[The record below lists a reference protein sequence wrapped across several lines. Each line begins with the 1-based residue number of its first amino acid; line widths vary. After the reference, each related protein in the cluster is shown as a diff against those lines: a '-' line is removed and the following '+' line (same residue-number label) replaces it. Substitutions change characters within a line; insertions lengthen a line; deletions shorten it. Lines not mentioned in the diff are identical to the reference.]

1 MTALHNEVH
10 GPADAPVLVLSSS
23 LGTTGEMWQPQVGP
37 LGEHFRIV
45 TYDMRGHGRSPAPP
59 EPYDIADLGGDV
71 VELLDLLGFERC
83 HFCGLSIGGMIGL
96 WLAAHAPER
105 IDRLVVCCTSAH
117 LPPAEAWR
125 ERAETV
131 RAAGSTE
138 PIADLVL
145 GRWLTPQFA
154 QDHPEVRDRLR
165 AMLVAADAEGY
176 AACCGAIERM
186 DLRADLAR
194 IVAPT
199 LVISAREDPSLPP
212 VHGERI
218 ASAVPGARYECLDGA
233 AHLANV
239 EQPAAVTRL
248 ILDHL
253 EDT

>member
-1 MTALHNEVH
+1 MCVRAFLLLRQEGLGVLA
-10 GPADAPVLVLSSS
+10 GARCLARWLKPKLGDAQMVGIWLPPS
-23 LGTTGEMWQPQVGP
+23 LGGA
-37 LGEHFRIV
+37 L
-45 TYDMRGHGRSPAPP
+45 AN
-59 EPYDIADLGGDV
+59 IADV
-71 VELLDLLGFERC
+71 V
-83 HFCGLSIGGMIGL
+83 
-96 WLAAHAPER
+96 
-105 IDRLVVCCTSAH
+105 V
-117 LPPAEAWR
+117 
-125 ERAETV
+125 
-131 RAAGSTE
+131 
-138 PIADLVL
+138 

-154 QDHPEVRDRLR
+154 QDHPDVRDGLR
-165 AMLVAADAEGY
+165 AMLVGADAEGY

-186 DLRADLAR
+186 DLRSDLVR

-212 VHGERI
+212 EHGERI

>member
-1 MTALHNEVH
+1 
-10 GPADAPVLVLSSS
+10 
-23 LGTTGEMWQPQVGP
+23 
-37 LGEHFRIV
+37 V

-59 EPYDIADLGGDV
+59 APYDIADLGGDV
-71 VELLDLLGFERC
+71 VELLDMLGVERC

-96 WLAAHAPER
+96 WLAAHSPER
-105 IDRLVVCCTSAH
+105 VDRLVVCCTSAH
-117 LPPAEAWR
+117 MPPAEAWR
-125 ERAETV
+125 GRAETV

-138 PIADLVL
+138 PIADPVL
-145 GRWLTPQFA
+145 GRWLTPQFT
-154 QDHPEVRDRLR
+154 QDHPEGRDRLR
-165 AMLVAADAEGY
+165 GMLVAPDAEGY

-212 VHGERI
+212 DHGARI
-218 ASAVPGARYECLDGA
+218 AAAVPGARYECLDDA

-253 EDT
+253 EDA